1 MSRPPYDLDRISA
14 ALHPLPAVPSG
25 PAWNLDEVVDL
36 LPGAAPVPAAVLVGL
51 VPRASGIQVLLTRR
65 TDGLRHHAGQVAFP
79 GGRIELGDADARVA
93 AIRET
98 SEEIGVPASDLVPL
112 GWLDPLATVTGFAVL
127 PLVAAIAPDY
137 QPHPEPGEVAEV
149 FEVPLEFL
157 MSAPN
162 LREIRLDWRG
172 RPRMVLEFVD
182 HGMPTQRIWGATAS
196 ILFNLRQRLE
206 NS

>member
-1 MSRPPYDLDRISA
+1 MSGLAYDLERITA

-25 PAWNLDEVVDL
+25 PAWNLDEIADL
-36 LPGAAPVPAAVLVGL
+36 LPGATPVPAAVLVGL

-79 GGRIELGDADARVA
+79 GGRIELGDADARMA

-98 SEEIGVPASDLVPL
+98 SEEIGVPASDLAPL

-127 PLVAAIAPDY
+127 PLVATVVPDY
-137 QPHPEPGEVAEV
+137 QPHPQPGEVAEV

-162 LREIRLDWRG
+162 LRQIRLDWRG
-172 RPRMVLEFVD
+172 RPRTVLEFVD
-182 HGMPTQRIWGATAS
+182 RGMPTQRIWGATAS
-196 ILFNLRQRLE
+196 ILFNLRHRLE